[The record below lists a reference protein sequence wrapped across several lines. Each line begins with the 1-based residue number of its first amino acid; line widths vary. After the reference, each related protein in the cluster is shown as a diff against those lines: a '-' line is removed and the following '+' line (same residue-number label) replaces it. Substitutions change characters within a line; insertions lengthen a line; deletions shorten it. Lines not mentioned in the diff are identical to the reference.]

1 MLEKDDPCLIEYVSK
16 ISREQALDIVYLHLN
31 NLFSGKHVHNVYGCK
46 VGEFLWYIRNAEYV
60 VSNSFHATVFSIIFQ
75 KKFCTFKTE
84 KSYSRMVG
92 LLNTLGLENRIYDKE
107 FMIESGINYD
117 EVMLKLN
124 TLRKPSVSY
133 LIKSINGDID
143 RYENREN

>member
-1 MLEKDDPCLIEYVSK
+1 
-16 ISREQALDIVYLHLN
+16 
-31 NLFSGKHVHNVYGCK
+31 
-46 VGEFLWYIRNAEYV
+46 
-60 VSNSFHATVFSIIFQ
+60 
-75 KKFCTFKTE
+75 
-84 KSYSRMVG
+84 
-92 LLNTLGLENRIYDKE
+92 
-107 FMIESGINYD
+107 MIESGINYD